1 MTSPLVTADWLRNN
15 LDNVL
20 LFDANYHLPTVDRDP
35 GGGIHRGTYS
45 RGDAI

>member
-1 MTSPLVTADWLRNN
+1 MTSPLVTADWLRDN

-20 LFDANYHLPTVDRDP
+20 LFDANYHLPTVDRDSEAEFT
-35 GGGIHRGTYS
+35 GAYS